1 MRARWALIKTGHLV
15 MLREVDLRNKP
26 IELIKV
32 SSKSTVPV
40 LCTENN
46 IVIDES
52 IEIIKWSL
60 RISDPLDILRNKS
73 ESEKVEIQTLLDE
86 NDHIFKRHLDRYK
99 YSSRYSGE
107 DVYYH
112 QESSRKILYNWNL

>member
-73 ESEKVEIQTLLDE
+73 ESEKVEIQRT
-86 NDHIFKRHLDRYK
+86 
-99 YSSRYSGE
+99 
-107 DVYYH
+107 
-112 QESSRKILYNWNL
+112 